1 MNLAFLLTGV
11 DPSCMYIVYYIRSVR
26 CKIALC
32 DEYEDFNFDSYYTE
46 QHVSKCQTSSVV
58 RHSSFLPHTRHI
70 IYVYIVIYISVR
82 LFFCPTLLLKIG
94 DEDLQNDLINELNEW
109 KLNDFQHFTLELC
122 IRFTTRFPVN
132 GYLPL
137 NVPPFITSYTK
148 PKLNDS

>member
-1 MNLAFLLTGV
+1 MTRITRSSMFLNVKHRLSFV
-11 DPSCMYIVYYIRSVR
+11 
-26 CKIALC
+26 IAPF
-32 DEYEDFNFDSYYTE
+32 Y
-46 QHVSKCQTSSVV
+46 
-58 RHSSFLPHTRHI
+58 HTRVI
-70 IYVYIVIYISVR
+70 LYIYIFLYGCSFV
-82 LFFCPTLLLKIG
+82 LPPLLKIG